1 VADTWQ
7 TFKDFGANPVLILYA
22 VGMSFFSMML
32 TVAQMMIVKY
42 GSAAQK
48 AMADVLRPIFIW
60 IFFMSVRVYDYETD
74 KYDYE
79 EEFSPLQLGGYAII
93 IAGVLVYNEI
103 VVLPFWKFDKNTAI
117 AIEKREQAQRYDNS
131 TSLL

>member
-1 VADTWQ
+1 MADTWQ

-79 EEFSPLQLGGYAII
+79 EEFSALQLGGYAII